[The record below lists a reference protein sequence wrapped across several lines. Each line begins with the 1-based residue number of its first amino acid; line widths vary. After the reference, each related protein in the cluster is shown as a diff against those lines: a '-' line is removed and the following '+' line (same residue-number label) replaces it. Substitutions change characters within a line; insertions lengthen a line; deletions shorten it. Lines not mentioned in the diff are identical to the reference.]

1 MSRPRLQV
9 AAHLNRSEILQKY
22 ESCSD
27 SRIKSYWLAI
37 YLLTQDD
44 PVLSI
49 EQVAGRVN
57 LSKDWI
63 RKLVHRYNRLGVP
76 GLANTIR
83 QTRKHKLMT
92 HEMS

>member
-9 AAHLNRSEILQKY
+9 ATHLNRAEILQAY
-22 ESCSD
+22 TTCAD
-27 SRIKSYWLAI
+27 SRVKTYWLAI

-49 EQVAGRVN
+49 EQVAARVH

-63 RKLVHRYNRLGVP
+63 RKLVHRYNRLGTL
-76 GLANTIR
+76 GLTNTFR
-83 QTRKHKLMT
+83 QTRKQKLT
-92 HEMS
+92 TRTMS